1 MEIATILYCLCI
13 LWTSVSTDSHSLR
26 YLYTLTVDGDG
37 AARFLSVG
45 VLDGVQID
53 RFDSATGKDLPSE
66 PWMAHSLGAGFW
78 EAESQARMDDQSDFT
93 TMMREFF
100 NHSKGAVVFPTG
112 ETHTFQAMCEC
123 GFSDDGLTWGGIRN
137 AHDGRDFLTFD
148 PAGRGWL
155 AVAPQMDQAS
165 AQRVKQQWDRRDQWN
180 WDVGHYVETACPERL
195 RMFLRYGEETLRKRE
210 SPSVSLH
217 PQTDRATC
225 LATGFYPQGA
235 VVSWAEEEGG
245 PVPGHWL
252 LGGEEVPNG
261 DGTFQVR
268 LTVKP
273 NTTEGQRYVC
283 RVEHSSLDGPVLM
296 AWGRSQSQPTAR
308 L

>member
-1 MEIATILYCLCI
+1 METATILYCLCI
-13 LWTSVSTDSHSLR
+13 FWTSVSTDSHSLR

-53 RFDSATGKDLPSE
+53 RFDSAIERLHHHDE
-66 PWMAHSLGAGFW
+66 
-78 EAESQARMDDQSDFT
+78 
-93 TMMREFF
+93 EFF
-100 NHSKGAVVFPTG
+100 NHSKG

-155 AVAPQMDQAS
+155 AVAPQVDQAS
-165 AQRVKQQWDRRDQWN
+165 AQRVKQQWDQRDQWN

-195 RMFLRYGEETLRKRE
+195 RMFLRYGEETLRKRDA
-210 SPSVSLH
+210 PSVSLH

-296 AWGRSQSQPTAR
+296 AWEITQNGGNMATVIVIVVLLLLLILLAIILILKHRRGRPQSRPFTAR